1 MTRPY
6 NFAPGPA
13 MLPESVLKQIQSEML
28 DFHGCGWSI
37 LEASHRGPQV
47 TGVMTEL
54 KSRLRQLLSIPDTYD
69 VLFCPGGGRMQFA
82 MVPMN
87 LLGAGTLSTYIIT
100 GAWSK
105 AAAKEALRFG
115 RVQSAFSGSGNRI
128 PADEELE
135 VIPETSYC
143 AYCDNE
149 TIHGIEFE
157 RVPVLKDAEAVP
169 LVADMTSNFLTR
181 PVDVNKFG
189 LFYASAQKNLG
200 VAGLAVIVL
209 RRDLLGL
216 AGTEVPTLLNY
227 SVYSRTDSVP
237 NTPPVFQLYVA
248 NLMAQWIEA
257 HGGVAGMDEYARAR
271 AKIVYDAIDAM
282 PEMYVSH
289 VERESRSRV
298 NAVFRLKDEAL
309 TTLFVKEAAEAGL
322 ANLAGHRAVG
332 GIRASMYNAMPI
344 EGVQKLA
351 DFMKTFAHRHGR
363 TQSAVN

>member
-169 LVADMTSNFLTR
+169 LVAVMTSNFLT
-181 PVDVNKFG
+181 
-189 LFYASAQKNLG
+189 
-200 VAGLAVIVL
+200 
-209 RRDLLGL
+209 
-216 AGTEVPTLLNY
+216 LNY

-257 HGGVAGMDEYARAR
+257 HGGVAVMDEYARAR

-309 TTLFVKEAAEAGL
+309 TALFVKEAAEAGL

-363 TQSAVN
+363 TQLAVN

>member
-181 PVDVNKFG
+181 PVDVNSGFFTLQHKRT
-189 LFYASAQKNLG
+189 LASPGSQLSCSGEIFWDSPALKC
-200 VAGLAVIVL
+200 
-209 RRDLLGL
+209 RRC
-216 AGTEVPTLLNY
+216 
-227 SVYSRTDSVP
+227 
-237 NTPPVFQLYVA
+237 
-248 NLMAQWIEA
+248 
-257 HGGVAGMDEYARAR
+257 
-271 AKIVYDAIDAM
+271 
-282 PEMYVSH
+282 
-289 VERESRSRV
+289 
-298 NAVFRLKDEAL
+298 L
-309 TTLFVKEAAEAGL
+309 TTASTAEL
-322 ANLAGHRAVG
+322 TVC
-332 GIRASMYNAMPI
+332 PI
-344 EGVQKLA
+344 HLPFFS
-351 DFMKTFAHRHGR
+351 FM
-363 TQSAVN
+363 SPI

>member
-69 VLFCPGGGRMQFA
+69 VLFWPGGGRMQFA

-200 VAGLAVIVL
+200 IAGLAVIVL

-216 AGTEVPTLLNY
+216 AGTEVPTLLN
-227 SVYSRTDSVP
+227 
-237 NTPPVFQLYVA
+237 
-248 NLMAQWIEA
+248 
-257 HGGVAGMDEYARAR
+257 
-271 AKIVYDAIDAM
+271 
-282 PEMYVSH
+282 
-289 VERESRSRV
+289 
-298 NAVFRLKDEAL
+298 
-309 TTLFVKEAAEAGL
+309 
-322 ANLAGHRAVG
+322 
-332 GIRASMYNAMPI
+332 
-344 EGVQKLA
+344 
-351 DFMKTFAHRHGR
+351 
-363 TQSAVN
+363 